1 MGVDISNIMLKHQTS
16 IKENSGT
23 KVAVDAYNI
32 IYQFLSSIRGE
43 NGEPL
48 KDSNG
53 NITSHLSGIFYRTAT
68 LLENNIKP
76 VYSFDGKPFYLK
88 FETLKERKVIKEKN
102 IEELNIAIKNNDV
115 NRIKS
120 LSSRINYIT
129 DDIVNEAKKLLDYMG
144 IPWVQAPSE
153 GEAQASYM
161 SKTGIVDSTVSQ
173 DYDCLLFGAKRVL
186 RNFTMYGRRR
196 ISGTGKFIN
205 IVPEIIE
212 LNENL
217 DYNGI
222 SQDQLI
228 DIGILVGTDFNPGI
242 RGIGAKTALSL
253 IKKYNNIYE
262 VLKAKNKNI
271 ENLDEIKNFFKNP
284 PVENIDKLEFK
295 PLEREKIIDYLCN
308 EHGFSE
314 NRINS
319 IIDSIEKNYSNANQ
333 SNLDKFF

>member
-1 MGVDISNIMLKHQTS
+1 MGVDISGILLKHQTS

-23 KVAVDAYNI
+23 MVSVDAYNI
-32 IYQFLSSIRGE
+32 IYQFLSSIRGGD
-43 NGEPL
+43 GEPL
-48 KDSNG
+48 KDASG

-88 FETLKERKVIKEKN
+88 FETLKERRVIREKN
-102 IEELNIAIKNNDV
+102 IDELNIAIKNNDTE
-115 NRIKS
+115 RIKS

-129 DDIVNEAKKLLDYMG
+129 DDVINESKKLLDYMG

-173 DYDCLLFGAKRVL
+173 DYDCLLFGAKKVL

-217 DYNGI
+217 NYNGI
-222 SQDQLI
+222 TQDQLI

-253 IKKYNNIYE
+253 IKKYNNINE
-262 VLKAKNKNI
+262 VLKFKNKSI
-271 ENLDEIKNFFKNP
+271 ENLDEVKNFFKNP
-284 PVENIDKLEFK
+284 PVKDMDRPEFK
-295 PLEREKIIDYLCN
+295 PLNRERIIDYLCN

-314 NRINS
+314 KRINS
-319 IIDSIEKNYSNANQ
+319 IMDSIEKNYSNANQ

>member
-1 MGVDISNIMLKHQTS
+1 MGVNISGILIKHETS
-16 IKENSGT
+16 IKENSGI
-23 KVAVDAYNI
+23 KASLDGYNI

-53 NITSHLSGIFYRTAT
+53 NVTSHLSGIFYRTST

-88 FETLKERKVIKEKN
+88 NETLRERKIIREKN
-102 IEELNIAIKNNDV
+102 IEELNIAIENKDKDK
-115 NRIKS
+115 IKS

-129 DDIVNEAKKLLDYMG
+129 PEIVAESKKLLDYMG

-161 SKTGIVDSTVSQ
+161 SKTGVVDAVISQ
-173 DYDCLLFGAKRVL
+173 DYDCLLFGGKRIL
-186 RNFTMYGRRR
+186 RNFTLYGRRR

-205 IVPEIIE
+205 ISPEIID
-212 LNENL
+212 LQENL
-217 DYNGI
+217 EYNKI
-222 SQDQLI
+222 TQNQLI

-242 RGIGAKTALSL
+242 RGIGAKTALNL
-253 IKKYNNIYE
+253 IKKYGSITD
-262 VLKAKNKNI
+262 VLKFKNKDI
-271 ENLDEIKNFFKNP
+271 EHLEEIQEFFENP
-284 PVENIDKLEFK
+284 PVENVPEPKFHM
-295 PLEREKIIDYLCN
+295 PEREKIIQFLCN

-314 NRINS
+314 KRIS
-319 IIDSIEKNYSNANQ
+319 GILDLVEKNFNNQNQ
-333 SNLDKFF
+333 SSLDKFI

>member
-1 MGVDISNIMLKHQTS
+1 MGVDISGILLKHKTS

-23 KVAVDAYNI
+23 VVSVDAYNI

-48 KDSNG
+48 KDAGG

-88 FETLKERKVIKEKN
+88 FETLKERKVIREKN
-102 IEELNIAIKNNDV
+102 IDELNIAIKNNDTEK
-115 NRIKS
+115 IKS

-129 DDIVNEAKKLLDYMG
+129 DDVVNESKKLLDYMG

-161 SKTGIVDSTVSQ
+161 SKIGIVDSTISQ
-173 DYDCLLFGAKRVL
+173 DYDCLLFGAKKVL

-212 LNENL
+212 LDENL
-217 DYNGI
+217 NYNGI
-222 SQDQLI
+222 TQDQLI

-253 IKKYNNIYE
+253 IKKYNNIND
-262 VLKAKNKNI
+262 VLKVKNKSI
-271 ENLDEIKNFFKNP
+271 ENLDEIENFFKNP

-295 PLEREKIIDYLCN
+295 PVNREGIVGYLCN
-308 EHGFSE
+308 DHGFSE

-319 IIDSIEKNYSNANQ
+319 IMDSIEKNYSNANQ